1 MNLLLNRKAVETTF
15 VVQSFL
21 FFLGSKTASL
31 SDTFLWD
38 YFSSLALQKYM
49 CVAAELMFL

>member
-15 VVQSFL
+15 VVLSFL
-21 FFLGSKTASL
+21 FVMGSKTASL
-31 SDTFLWD
+31 FDTFLWD

-49 CVAAELMFL
+49 RVAAELMFL